1 MSDNVTVDQVKETLQ
16 SINYPGLN
24 RDVLS
29 FGFID
34 DTEVN
39 DGEVTITFN
48 PSTDREDV
56 IEQMVDEMKE
66 KLGDISGV
74 TEVTVDV
81 NSDDG
86 SNQQDGASDSGGV
99 TPGPDTATPPGES
112 SNGSGGS
119 GKVAAAAPGAVTSP
133 DSGPMDQEPIPGVDH
148 IVAVAS
154 GKGGVG
160 KSTVAVNLA
169 AALAEQGMSVGLG
182 DMDIYGPSAPTMLGI
197 NERPTITED
206 ELIRPPS
213 NDNLRAMSIGFIMNE
228 TEPVV
233 WRGPMVMKAVTQFLR
248 DVEWGELDYL
258 VLDLPP
264 GTGDAQLTIMQ
275 KVPLSGAIIVTT
287 PQDVALIDAQK
298 SVEMFRKLDAEI
310 LGIVENM
317 SVYVCPE
324 CGNESHIFGSGGG
337 RKEALRLNV
346 PFLGGIPLEPRIRE
360 GGDEGNSIISEAPD
374 SRATDVFLEMAE
386 KTRENAVST
395 EEVMERMEEDAE

>member
-1 MSDNVTVDQVKETLQ
+1 MADGSVQEKVKKTLK

-24 RDVLS
+24 RDILS
-29 FGFID
+29 FGFIEK
-34 DTEVN
+34 TSVE
-39 DGEVTITFN
+39 DGSAIIHFD

-66 KLGDISGV
+66 KVGNLDEIE
-74 TEVTVDV
+74 TVTVDV
-81 NSDDG
+81 K
-86 SNQQDGASDSGGV
+86 QSDSSDEKVSEPGSV
-99 TPGPDTATPPGES
+99 TPGPEGATPPGES
-112 SNGSGGS
+112 SGGGQSGT

-133 DSGPMDQEPIPGVDH
+133 DSGPMDQETIEGVDH

-169 AALAEQGMSVGLG
+169 AALADQDYDVGLG

-197 NERPTITED
+197 QERPTITSD
-206 ELIRPPS
+206 EQIRPPES
-213 NDNLRAMSIGFIMNE
+213 QGICAMSIGFIMNE
-228 TEPVV
+228 TDPVV

-248 DVEWGELDYL
+248 DVQWGDLDYL

-264 GTGDAQLTIMQ
+264 GTGDAQLTLMQ
-275 KVPLSGAIIVTT
+275 KVPLSGALIVTT

-298 SVEMFRKLDAEI
+298 SVEMFRKLAAES

-317 SVYVCPE
+317 SKYICPE
-324 CGNESHIFGSGGG
+324 CGNEDHIFGSGGG

-360 GGDEGNSIISEAPD
+360 GGDEGTPVVFAHPD
-374 SRATDVFLEMAE
+374 SDATSVFREMSKRTVE
-386 KTRENAVST
+386 EAVPS
-395 EEVMERMEEDAE
+395 EEVMERIRENAD

>member
-1 MSDNVTVDQVKETLQ
+1 MSQTLSEDDVKETLQ

-29 FGFID
+29 FGFVK
-34 DTEVN
+34 DTEVE
-39 DGEVTITFN
+39 DGAVTITFD
-48 PSTDREDV
+48 PSTDRDDV
-56 IEQMVDEMKE
+56 IQQMVDEMKE
-66 KLGDISGV
+66 KLSDLDQVES
-74 TEVTVDV
+74 VTVDV
-81 NSDDG
+81 QTESE
-86 SNQQDGASDSGGV
+86 SDSSDTSDGGV
-99 TPGPDTATPPGES
+99 TPGPDSATPPGES
-112 SNGSGGS
+112 SNGSDGS

-133 DSGPMDQEPIPGVDH
+133 DSGPMDQEPIQGVDH

-169 AALAEQGMSVGLG
+169 AALAEQGMKVGLG

-206 ELIRPPS
+206 ELIRPPET
-213 NDNLRAMSIGFIMNE
+213 DNIRAMSIGFIMNE

-248 DVEWGELDYL
+248 DVEWGDLDYL

-264 GTGDAQLTIMQ
+264 GTGDAQLTLMQ
-275 KVPLSGAIIVTT
+275 KVPLSGSIIVTT

-360 GGDEGNSIISEAPD
+360 GGDEGTPIISEAPD
-374 SRATDVFLEMAE
+374 SKATEVFLEMAE
-386 KTRENAVST
+386 ETRESAVPT
-395 EEVMERMEEDAE
+395 ETVMERLQEESD

>member
-1 MSDNVTVDQVKETLQ
+1 MGQEVTVDDVKQALK

-24 RDVLS
+24 RDILS
-29 FGFID
+29 FGFINS
-34 DTEVN
+34 TEVDN
-39 DGEVTITFN
+39 GTALIEFS
-48 PSTDREDV
+48 PSTDRDDV
-56 IEQMVDEMKE
+56 IQQMVDEMEE
-66 KLGDISGV
+66 KITDLDGIESI
-74 TEVTVDV
+74 EVDV
-81 NSDDG
+81 EKNEESTETTQQSD
-86 SNQQDGASDSGGV
+86 GV
-99 TPGPDTATPPGES
+99 TPGPDGATRPGQG
-112 SNGSGGS
+112 SNGGGS

-133 DSGPMDQEPIPGVDH
+133 DSGPMDQEPIPGVEH

-169 AALAEQGMSVGLG
+169 AALAEQGLNVGLG

-197 NERPTITED
+197 NERPTITEN
-206 ELIRPPS
+206 EKIRPPS
-213 NDNLRAMSIGFIMNE
+213 SNNIRAMSIGFIMNE

-248 DVEWGELDYL
+248 DVEWGDLDYL

-264 GTGDAQLTIMQ
+264 GTGDAQLTLMQ

-317 SVYVCPE
+317 SVYICPE

-360 GGDEGNSIISEAPD
+360 GGDEGSPIVFSHPD
-374 SRATDVFLEMAE
+374 SDATTVFEEMAE
-386 KTRENAVST
+386 RTREDADTVD
-395 EEVMERMEEDAE
+395 EVMERIREANE

>member
-1 MSDNVTVDQVKETLQ
+1 MGQEVTVDDVKQALK

-24 RDVLS
+24 RDILS
-29 FGFID
+29 FGFINS
-34 DTEVN
+34 TEVDN
-39 DGEVTITFN
+39 GTALIEFS
-48 PSTDREDV
+48 PSTDRDDV
-56 IEQMVDEMKE
+56 IQQMVDEMEE
-66 KLGDISGV
+66 KI
-74 TEVTVDV
+74 TELDGIESIEVDV
-81 NSDDG
+81 EKNEESTETTQQSD
-86 SNQQDGASDSGGV
+86 GV
-99 TPGPDTATPPGES
+99 TPGPDGATRPGQG
-112 SNGSGGS
+112 SNGGGS

-133 DSGPMDQEPIPGVDH
+133 DSGPMDQEPIPGVEH

-169 AALAEQGMSVGLG
+169 AALAEQGLNVGLG

-197 NERPTITED
+197 NERPTITEN
-206 ELIRPPS
+206 EKIRPPS
-213 NDNLRAMSIGFIMNE
+213 SNNIRAMSIGFIMNE

-248 DVEWGELDYL
+248 DVEWGDLDYL

-264 GTGDAQLTIMQ
+264 GTGDAQLTLMQ

-317 SVYVCPE
+317 SVYICPE

-360 GGDEGNSIISEAPD
+360 GGDEGSPIVFSHPD
-374 SRATDVFLEMAE
+374 SDATTVFEEMAE
-386 KTRENAVST
+386 RTREDADTVD
-395 EEVMERMEEDAE
+395 EVMERIREANE